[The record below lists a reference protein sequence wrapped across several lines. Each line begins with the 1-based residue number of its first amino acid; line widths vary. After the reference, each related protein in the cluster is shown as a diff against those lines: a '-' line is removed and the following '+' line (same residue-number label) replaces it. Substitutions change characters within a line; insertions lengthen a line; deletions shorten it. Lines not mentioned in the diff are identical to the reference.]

1 MGEFLSSSVHTTAPT
16 KMRIFLLS
24 CVFSL
29 SILLCSAGNTK
40 HYLIETKDKG
50 GWHGDYEGEGDE
62 AIEAQDFAGSCGAT
76 CEDHL
81 SCPESCGI
89 CRTETIEEYD
99 TGVKS
104 C

>member
-1 MGEFLSSSVHTTAPT
+1 MGRFLSSSVHTAPT
-16 KMRIFLLS
+16 KMRVFLLF

-29 SILLCSAGNTK
+29 SLLLCSGKKTK
-40 HYLIETKDKG
+40 HYLIETHDKG
-50 GWHGDYEGEGDE
+50 WGDYEGEPE
-62 AIEAQDFAGSCGAT
+62 AAYQDFAGSCGAA

-99 TGVKS
+99 TGVKT
-104 C
+104 CHPEPH

>member
-1 MGEFLSSSVHTTAPT
+1 
-16 KMRIFLLS
+16 MRIFLLS

-29 SILLCSAGNTK
+29 SILLCSAGKGNTK
-40 HYLIETKDKG
+40 HYLIETADKG
-50 GWHGDYEGEGDE
+50 GSWHDDYAAEGEGDE
-62 AIEAQDFAGSCGAT
+62 AFDDVAGSCGAT

-81 SCPESCGI
+81 SCPESCSI

-104 C
+104 CHTEPH